1 MLASLALCLALA
13 AGADPAGPPAP
24 GTPPDAPSIAAPGT
38 PAPGDAPPAAAAPGF
53 VEPAWEIPK
62 ARPLG
67 PVRPPEPA
75 AAPGDGGLETLGHR
89 PFFPAG
95 PPPGADAAR
104 PSAAGGPAPGEAGAL
119 RVAVPQLSTTGGVEP
134 RIAAAFE
141 NALVAE
147 LRKLEGVASIG
158 MADIKDM
165 LSMEYVRQ
173 MMGAQVDDKLYASLG
188 RSLGVD
194 EILAVQLQ
202 LTDGTWVLHARR
214 FDMRQ
219 AKNLA
224 TEQRR
229 LKQEKGRELLI
240 AIGPLVAGLYPDR
253 ALKAGKS
260 RGVSREALL
269 RLAPPPI
276 PLWAFVAT
284 AGGSLGAAL
293 AGVGYGQLANDAR
306 RDYEAAAQRSVQ
318 SPVQG
323 GDLKGIERRMDS
335 RARTSNLFYG
345 LAGALGLAAGV
356 EALFTDWHGY
366 RSALEIVPL
375 DRGGSAVQ
383 ITGKF

>member
-1 MLASLALCLALA
+1 
-13 AGADPAGPPAP
+13 
-24 GTPPDAPSIAAPGT
+24 
-38 PAPGDAPPAAAAPGF
+38 
-53 VEPAWEIPK
+53 
-62 ARPLG
+62 
-67 PVRPPEPA
+67 
-75 AAPGDGGLETLGHR
+75 
-89 PFFPAG
+89 
-95 PPPGADAAR
+95 
-104 PSAAGGPAPGEAGAL
+104 
-119 RVAVPQLSTTGGVEP
+119 VAVPQLSTTGGVEP

-293 AGVGYGQLANDAR
+293 AGVGFGQLANDAR